1 MLDTQSLAA
10 LIRAFHVAAQDLLPI
25 TMVAAGL
32 PQIVAKM
39 GEAKTYAERLFE
51 FAQIGRLEES
61 AAIQA
66 LAVPAQ
72 KLGVRYTRNALK
84 EILKQTEGYAY
95 FLQEW
100 GKHAWEIA
108 PSSPITEKNAKEAT
122 IHALSDLDASFFR
135 VRFDQLTSMQKQYL
149 RALAT
154 LGAGSHGSGEVAK
167 QMDKRVTD
175 LGPVRDQLISK
186 GVIYSPAHGKT
197 AFTVP
202 LFDAFMRRI
211 MQ

>member
-1 MLDTQSLAA
+1 M
-10 LIRAFHVAAQDLLPI
+10 
-25 TMVAAGL
+25 
-32 PQIVAKM
+32 
-39 GEAKTYAERLFE
+39 
-51 FAQIGRLEES
+51 
-61 AAIQA
+61 
-66 LAVPAQ
+66 
-72 KLGVRYTRNALK
+72 
-84 EILKQTEGYAY
+84 
-95 FLQEW
+95 
-100 GKHAWEIA
+100 GKHAWEVA